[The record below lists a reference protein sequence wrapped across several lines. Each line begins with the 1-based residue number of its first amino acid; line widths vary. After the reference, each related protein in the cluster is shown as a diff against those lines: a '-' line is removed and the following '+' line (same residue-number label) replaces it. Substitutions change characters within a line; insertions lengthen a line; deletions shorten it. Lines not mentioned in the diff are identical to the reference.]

1 MRVQKETKKLL
12 TGIMVARGPEVGL
25 VVVDEE
31 FIIYAELRK
40 ADGTILKGKEAM
52 REILRNNYY
61 ATDFE
66 IERDAITPNTLLMI
80 PEILEDDYVVFDG

>member
-1 MRVQKETKKLL
+1 MRVKRQREKLV

-25 VVVDEE
+25 VVVDGE

-40 ADGTILKGKEAM
+40 SDGTILKGREAM
-52 REILRNNYY
+52 REIIRNNYY

-66 IERDAITPNTLLMI
+66 IEKDAITPNTLLLI
-80 PEILEDDYVVFDG
+80 PEILEDDYVVFDK

>member
-1 MRVQKETKKLL
+1 MRVHKQTRKLA

-40 ADGTILKGKEAM
+40 SDGTILRGKEAM

-61 ATDFE
+61 AVDFQ
-66 IERDAITPNTLLMI
+66 IDRDTIIPNTLLMI
-80 PEILEDDYVVFDG
+80 PEILEDDYVVFDS